1 MGWQIVIL
9 GLLKTITIML
19 LINLVV
25 YVKSSCAFWS
35 WLALTTASILIHEH
49 FTLNVLQ
56 CQFFVSMGLIS
67 ELLVGSA
74 FFFFLI
80 FFKFIK
86 ILRIYHLLFWMTC
99 FSDSSL
105 PLFKNKACNYCLNTF
120 ECICLSLVLVIPSEF
135 SVVSDCLKFDS
146 SLWHCVFT
154 LLHGGSP

>member
-9 GLLKTITIML
+9 GLLKTITTML

-35 WLALTTASILIHEH
+35 WLALSTASILMQVH

-56 CQFFVSMGLIS
+56 HQFLSQWVWFLNFWWAK
-67 ELLVGSA
+67 LFL
-74 FFFFLI
+74 FFFFKCI
-80 FFKFIK
+80 E

-120 ECICLSLVLVIPSEF
+120 ECICLSLVLVISSEF
-135 SVVSDCLKFDS
+135 SIISDCLKLDS
-146 SLWHCVFT
+146 SLWHCAFT